1 MRTASLGLLAA
12 VMLGWFAEP
21 LAAQQQADATTTAA
35 SPAASTAAP
44 KSAGTAP
51 AQAQPSPAIDATKL
65 PLNLSRLHQQLKAST
80 ETRRAGLFFNVD
92 VFAQAP
98 RIQIFQPGDDLR
110 YGPVP
115 FSTPTHQEMIDVAT
129 PREFRSPVMDFSNLM
144 RWIQSTL
151 KREQ

>member
-1 MRTASLGLLAA
+1 MRIASIGLLSAL
-12 VMLGWFAEP
+12 MLGWFAEP
-21 LAAQQQADATTTAA
+21 LAAQQQADAATTAA
-35 SPAASTAAP
+35 SAAD
-44 KSAGTAP
+44 TAP
-51 AQAQPSPAIDATKL
+51 APAQPSPAIDASKL
-65 PLNLSRLHQQLKAST
+65 PLNLSRLHQQLKAAT
-80 ETRRAGLFFNVD
+80 ETRRAGLFFNID
-92 VFAQAP
+92 VIAQAP

-115 FSTPTHQEMIDVAT
+115 FSTPTHQDMIEVAT